1 MVAQVDG
8 RGKRAPTSP
17 CRSLDLL
24 YAGREQSAEKRE
36 EAIMAVMQLRGV
48 GLVYEV
54 LGKSGP
60 WVAISPGGR
69 RGLVSDRA
77 LGVLIAEAGFRVLVY
92 DRRNTGASD
101 IAISGDSESA
111 EQAEDLLALLAALG
125 TGPAYIAG
133 CSSGSRLSL
142 LLAIAHP
149 AAVRALLLWRVTGG
163 AYAAERLA
171 HNYYTQFIDAA
182 ERGGIEAVAATE
194 HFAAMIAA
202 NPGNRQRLQAMGAQ
216 GFIAGLERW
225 RTGFRQG
232 AGFPV
237 SGIDPE
243 AMRRLEMPAIIVPGN
258 DRVHPRAPGQ
268 AAHRLMPKSRYREVL
283 TADRDVDVDFEGW
296 EAARGT
302 LAAVFVDFLRD
313 CEAR

>member
-1 MVAQVDG
+1 
-8 RGKRAPTSP
+8 
-17 CRSLDLL
+17 
-24 YAGREQSAEKRE
+24 
-36 EAIMAVMQLRGV
+36 MAVIELRGV
-48 GLVYEV
+48 RLVYEV
-54 LGKSGP
+54 LGTAGP
-60 WVAISPGGR
+60 WLAISPGGR
-69 RGLVSDRA
+69 RGLASDRA

-111 EQAEDLLALLAALG
+111 EQAEDLLALLGALD

-142 LLAIAHP
+142 LLAERHP

-163 AYAAERLA
+163 AYAAQRLA
-171 HNYYTQFIDAA
+171 FNYYTQFLDAV

-202 NPGNRQRLQAMGAQ
+202 NPANRERLRALGAQ
-216 GFIAGLERW
+216 GFAAGMERW
-225 RTGFRQG
+225 LAGFRQG
-232 AGFPV
+232 AGHPV
-237 SGIDPE
+237 SGISPQ
-243 AMRRLEMPAIIVPGN
+243 AMRRIDLPTLIVPGN

-268 AAHRLMPKSRYREVL
+268 AAHRLMPNSRYREVL
-283 TADRDVDVDFEGW
+283 LADRDVDVDFEGW

-313 CEAR
+313 CEAGRIARA